1 MAFRNSVTP
10 RVGPFAFWTSPD
22 NGRHLNPAGTKLIEE
37 YLEQYPN
44 PSTLVNLKYPSFKRV
59 ADDILGRD
67 EVRSVCMMA
76 LVRSVLVYDDSLSTV
91 QTYSALSMRRDLQFA
106 IDRVR
111 RTSTVSSSEWV
122 ESEAF
127 AGPCPASAESLE
139 GDEMAVWRGRVSEVL
154 PVVLSSRCARMLE
167 MRFKGVTLEQIA
179 YRYGITKERV
189 RQIECRSLE
198 RIKKVLDSPVYV

>member
-67 EVRSVCMMA
+67 EVRSVWQFYRDRRPDA
-76 LVRSVLVYDDSLSTV
+76 YGPLV
-91 QTYSALSMRRDLQFA
+91 Q
-106 IDRVR
+106 
-111 RTSTVSSSEWV
+111 
-122 ESEAF
+122 
-127 AGPCPASAESLE
+127 P
-139 GDEMAVWRGRVSEVL
+139 
-154 PVVLSSRCARMLE
+154 
-167 MRFKGVTLEQIA
+167 
-179 YRYGITKERV
+179 
-189 RQIECRSLE
+189 
-198 RIKKVLDSPVYV
+198 